1 MASLEI
7 VELRASGEAFF
18 EAVSTKNQK
27 LMKSERGTKEI
38 RRNKNFDNI

>member
-18 EAVSTKNQK
+18 ETVSTKNQK
-27 LMKSERGTKEI
+27 LMKSERSAKEI
-38 RRNKNFDNI
+38 KRNKTFDNI